1 MNRGEARVGASF
13 FSAAS
18 MPLGRRFPTWGEIFK
33 QPEDVRGETMQG
45 LIKALAH
52 ERTTNDRKVRL
63 VKQAYVLLVV
73 GVALAA
79 AQAATLAVTGLL

>member
-1 MNRGEARVGASF
+1 
-13 FSAAS
+13 
-18 MPLGRRFPTWGEIFK
+18 
-33 QPEDVRGETMQG
+33 MQG
-45 LIKALAH
+45 LIKALAN

-63 VKQAYVLLVV
+63 VKQAYVLLIV